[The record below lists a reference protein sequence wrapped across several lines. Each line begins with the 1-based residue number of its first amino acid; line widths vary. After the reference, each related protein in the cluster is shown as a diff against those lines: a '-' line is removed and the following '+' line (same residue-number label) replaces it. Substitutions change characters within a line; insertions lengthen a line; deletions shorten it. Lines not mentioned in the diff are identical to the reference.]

1 MKLKKNSTHQ
11 QTSEY
16 KHPWYEHSPKKKT
29 ECCGGN
35 CQSECFHYRPMN
47 EWTEAVPPRPPSPEA
62 VKKAQFVD
70 KTYSWKGE

>member
-11 QTSEY
+11 LTSEY
-16 KHPWYEHSPKKKT
+16 KHPWYDHIRSA
-29 ECCGGN
+29 N
-35 CQSECFHYRPMN
+35 
-47 EWTEAVPPRPPSPEA
+47 EAVPPRPPSPEA